1 MLSRDMQAVLT
12 RLPPDALARVDQLA
26 TLDGMSR
33 STWLRQ
39 AVLTALRDADGRCVT
54 CGQASTQ
61 ATP

>member
-39 AVLTALRDADGRCVT
+39 AVLTALREADGQCVA
-54 CGQASTQ
+54 CGQASIQ